1 MKTELGEL
9 IEESEIMG
17 EYEVYSDCIILQ
29 SPDDEI
35 SKQEWQENDIKL
47 FRDIL
52 YSEYEIKIKSILYI

>member
-1 MKTELGEL
+1 
-9 IEESEIMG
+9 MG